1 MDKLKNIRNIGV
13 AAHVDA
19 GKTTLTEQLLFKG
32 GAIRNPGSVDKGTAH
47 TDSME
52 IERERGI
59 SVKAAEATMKFGDT
73 EIHIIDTP
81 GHVDFS
87 GEVERALRVLD
98 GAIIVISAVEGVQPQ
113 TELYFRALKSLR
125 IPVIFFI
132 NKVDRIGADP
142 KRVEGEI
149 KELLTKDVIPFQAI
163 SIEEDNIFIES
174 SFDSVSKGFNNTM
187 EALAERNEYLLEAYL
202 EGKLLDKK
210 EVSSLIKPLVHNCE
224 VYPLFYGSALRDLGV
239 DELLQGIVKFLPC
252 PKNTESQ
259 ELSGLIYK
267 VARDK
272 IMGKLCYVRLYSGNL
287 KSRDEVYNYTRDLS
301 EKATQIKRVEGLKII
316 DTGEVSSGQFAALAG
331 LNKAHIGDILGNP
344 DMVPPVSHIANPLL
358 TVQVFPDEEKKLTE
372 LVDAIRELE
381 EEDPLLYVQWIKEK
395 RELHIS
401 IMGSIQLE
409 ILQYTLNQRFNLKV
423 SFGQPSVIYKE
434 TIRKEGYGFDAYTM
448 PKPCW
453 AILRF
458 KMEPMPK
465 GTGLIYESIVRTEK
479 IKQRYQR
486 EVERRVPE
494 ALEQGLYGWQVID
507 LKVTLVEGEDHI
519 FHTHAGDFIVATPMA
534 IMDGLR
540 NIGTTL
546 LEPILSYRISVP
558 EDCGGK
564 ILGELVSMRGS
575 FDTPVINRGV
585 FTVEG
590 EVPAATSLE
599 FPVKLAIIS
608 SGKGNITTSFSGYK
622 PCSFE
627 QGAVR
632 ERVGINPLDRAKYI
646 LSIRNAL

>member
-1 MDKLKNIRNIGV
+1 MDGVKNIRNIGI

-59 SVKAAEATMKFGDT
+59 SVKAAEASIKFGDV

-81 GHVDFS
+81 GHIDFS
-87 GEVERALRVLD
+87 GEVERSLRVLD
-98 GAIIVISAVEGVQPQ
+98 GAVIVISAVEGVQPQ
-113 TELYFRALKSLR
+113 TELYFKVLKSLG

-132 NKVDRIGADP
+132 NKVDRVGADP
-142 KRVEGEI
+142 LRVENEM
-149 KELLTKDVIPFQAI
+149 KELLTKDVIPFQTI
-163 SIEEDNIFIES
+163 FIEEDNISIKS
-174 SFDSVSKGFNNTM
+174 SFDVINDGFDRTM
-187 EALAERNEYLLEAYL
+187 EFLAERNEYLLEAYL
-202 EGKLLDKK
+202 DGKGIEKSELI
-210 EVSSLIKPLVHNCE
+210 SLTTHLVHNCE
-224 VYPLFYGSALRDLGV
+224 IYPLYYGSALKDLGV
-239 DELLQGIVKFLPC
+239 DKLLEGIVEFLPC
-252 PKNTESQ
+252 PKSTESQ
-259 ELSGLIYK
+259 QLSGIIYK

-272 IMGKLCYVRLYSGNL
+272 IMGKLCYVRLYSGEI
-287 KSRDEVYNYTRDLS
+287 KSRDEVYNYTRDIS
-301 EKATQIKRVEGLKII
+301 EKATQIKRVEGLKMM
-316 DTGEVSSGQFAALAG
+316 DTGEASSGHFAAIAG
-331 LNKAHIGDILGNP
+331 LSQARIGDVLGSP
-344 DMVPPVSHIANPLL
+344 DNIPAVSNIANPLL
-358 TVQVFPDEEKKLTE
+358 AVQVFPEDVKRLTD
-372 LVDAIRELE
+372 LVDAVKELE
-381 EEDPLLYVQWIKEK
+381 EEDPLLHVQWIKEK

-401 IMGSIQLE
+401 IMGTIQLE
-409 ILQYTLNQRFNLKV
+409 ILQHTLKERFNLRV

-434 TIRKEGYGFDAYTM
+434 TILKEGYGFDAYTM

-453 AILRF
+453 AILKF
-458 KMEPMPK
+458 KMEPLPR
-465 GTGLIYESIVRTEK
+465 GTGLIYESLVRTEK

-507 LKVTLVEGEDHI
+507 LKITLTEGEDHI
-519 FHTHAGDFIVATPMA
+519 FHTHPGDFIVATPMA

-540 NIGTTL
+540 NVGTTL
-546 LEPILSYRISVP
+546 LEPMLKYRISVP

-564 ILGELVSMRGS
+564 ILGEMVNMRGS
-575 FDTPVINRGV
+575 FDTPVISKGV

-590 EVPAATSLE
+590 EVPAATSLD
-599 FPVKLAIIS
+599 FPVKLAMIS
-608 SGKGNITTSFSGYK
+608 SGRGNITTSFNGYK
-622 PCSFE
+622 PCSLE

-646 LSIRNAL
+646 LSIRSAL

>member
-1 MDKLKNIRNIGV
+1 MDGVKNIRNIGI

-59 SVKAAEATMKFGDT
+59 SVKAAEASIKFGGA

-81 GHVDFS
+81 GHIDFS
-87 GEVERALRVLD
+87 GEVERSLRVLD
-98 GAIIVISAVEGVQPQ
+98 GAVIVISAVEGVQPQ
-113 TELYFRALKSLR
+113 TELYFKVLKSLG

-142 KRVEGEI
+142 LRVENEM
-149 KELLTKDVIPFQAI
+149 KELLTKDVIPFQTI
-163 SIEEDNIFIES
+163 FIEEDNISIKS
-174 SFDSVSKGFNNTM
+174 SFDVINDGVDRTM
-187 EALAERNEYLLEAYL
+187 EFLAERNEYLLEAYL
-202 EGKLLDKK
+202 DGKGIEKSELI
-210 EVSSLIKPLVHNCE
+210 SLTTHLVHNCE
-224 VYPLFYGSALRDLGV
+224 IYPLYYGSALKDLGV
-239 DELLQGIVKFLPC
+239 DKLLEGIVEFLPC
-252 PKNTESQ
+252 PKSTESQ
-259 ELSGLIYK
+259 QLSGIIYK

-272 IMGKLCYVRLYSGNL
+272 IMGKLCYVRLYSGEI
-287 KSRDEVYNYTRDLS
+287 KSRDEVYNYTRDIS
-301 EKATQIKRVEGLKII
+301 EKATQIKRVEGLKMM
-316 DTGEVSSGQFAALAG
+316 DTGEASSGHFAAIAG
-331 LNKAHIGDILGNP
+331 LSQARIGDVLGSP
-344 DMVPPVSHIANPLL
+344 DNIPAVSNIANPLL
-358 TVQVFPDEEKKLTE
+358 AVQVFPEDEKRLTD
-372 LVDAIRELE
+372 LVDAVKELE
-381 EEDPLLYVQWIKEK
+381 EEDPLLHVQWIKEK

-401 IMGSIQLE
+401 IMGTIQLE
-409 ILQYTLNQRFNLKV
+409 ILQHTLKERFNLRV
-423 SFGQPSVIYKE
+423 NFGQPSVIYKE
-434 TIRKEGYGFDAYTM
+434 TILKEGYGFDAYTM

-453 AILRF
+453 AILKF
-458 KMEPMPK
+458 KMEPMPR
-465 GTGLIYESIVRTEK
+465 GTGLIYESLVRTEK

-507 LKVTLVEGEDHI
+507 LKITLTEGEDHI
-519 FHTHAGDFIVATPMA
+519 FHTHPGDFIVATPMA

-540 NIGTTL
+540 NVGTTL
-546 LEPILSYRISVP
+546 LEPMLKYRISVP

-564 ILGELVSMRGS
+564 ILGEMVNMRGS
-575 FDTPVINRGV
+575 FDTPVISKGV

-590 EVPAATSLE
+590 EVPAATSLD
-599 FPVKLAIIS
+599 FPVKLAMIS
-608 SGKGNITTSFSGYK
+608 SGRGNITTSFNGYK
-622 PCSFE
+622 PCSLE

-646 LSIRNAL
+646 LGIRSAL

>member
-1 MDKLKNIRNIGV
+1 MDGVKNIRNIGI

-59 SVKAAEATMKFGDT
+59 SVKAAEASIKFGGA

-81 GHVDFS
+81 GHIDFS
-87 GEVERALRVLD
+87 GEVERSLRVLD
-98 GAIIVISAVEGVQPQ
+98 GAVIVISAVEGVQPQ
-113 TELYFRALKSLR
+113 TELYFKVLKSLG

-132 NKVDRIGADP
+132 NKVDRVGADP
-142 KRVEGEI
+142 LRVENEM
-149 KELLTKDVIPFQAI
+149 KELLTKDVIPFQTI
-163 SIEEDNIFIES
+163 FIEEDNISIKS
-174 SFDSVSKGFNNTM
+174 SFDVINDGFDRTM
-187 EALAERNEYLLEAYL
+187 EFLAERNEYLLEAYL
-202 EGKLLDKK
+202 DGKGIEKSELI
-210 EVSSLIKPLVHNCE
+210 SLTTHLVHNCE
-224 VYPLFYGSALRDLGV
+224 IYPLYYGSALKDLGV
-239 DELLQGIVKFLPC
+239 DKLLEGIVEFLPC
-252 PKNTESQ
+252 PKSTESQ
-259 ELSGLIYK
+259 QLSGIIYK

-272 IMGKLCYVRLYSGNL
+272 IMGKLCYVRLYSGEI
-287 KSRDEVYNYTRDLS
+287 KSRDEVYNYTRDIS
-301 EKATQIKRVEGLKII
+301 EKATQIKRVEGLKMM
-316 DTGEVSSGQFAALAG
+316 DTGEASSGHFAAIAG
-331 LNKAHIGDILGNP
+331 LSQARIGDVLGSP
-344 DMVPPVSHIANPLL
+344 DNIPAVSNIANPLL
-358 TVQVFPDEEKKLTE
+358 AVQVFPEDVKRLTD
-372 LVDAIRELE
+372 LVDAVKELE
-381 EEDPLLYVQWIKEK
+381 EEDPLLHVQWIKEK

-401 IMGSIQLE
+401 IMGTIQLE
-409 ILQYTLNQRFNLKV
+409 ILQHTLKERFNLRV

-434 TIRKEGYGFDAYTM
+434 TILKEGYGFDAYTM

-453 AILRF
+453 AILKF
-458 KMEPMPK
+458 KMEPLPR
-465 GTGLIYESIVRTEK
+465 GTGLIYESLVRTEK

-507 LKVTLVEGEDHI
+507 LKITLTEGEDHI
-519 FHTHAGDFIVATPMA
+519 FHTHPGDFIVATPMA

-540 NIGTTL
+540 NVGTTL
-546 LEPILSYRISVP
+546 LEPMLKYRISVP

-564 ILGELVSMRGS
+564 ILGEMVNMRGS
-575 FDTPVINRGV
+575 FDTPVISKGV

-590 EVPAATSLE
+590 EVPAATSLD
-599 FPVKLAIIS
+599 FPVKLAMIS
-608 SGKGNITTSFSGYK
+608 SGRGNITTSFNGYK
-622 PCSFE
+622 PCSLE

-646 LSIRNAL
+646 LSIRSAL